1 MFRLGGFSD
10 CMLKVPR
17 SASRTAIELPRVIF
31 LTGKGG
37 TGKSSLA
44 KALAIAFARRYGVT
58 LIRIGT
64 QKKIASDQAE
74 SSHNRNASGI
84 NEKILTPRGE
94 LEAFIESIVP
104 VKAIARRMLQSRTF
118 GFVTAALPGL
128 EAFLIMDRL
137 RRMAIEAQPNE
148 MIVVDGQATG
158 GALEMLSVAEGVA
171 AIAPFGT
178 LHRLAGEVELF
189 LHEPGLFG
197 VLLTLRPEELATRE
211 ALDAAKA
218 LHATGIHNL
227 GAVLNGVTEALFSAS
242 EIEELKTLPE
252 HRSLA
257 QERRDQAEAASE
269 IARKLKRARLH
280 TVIAPAIYQTRL
292 QESDFEELADVL
304 ATGLGIQ

>member
-17 SASRTAIELPRVIF
+17 SASRTAINLPRVIF

-44 KALAIAFARRYGVT
+44 KALAIALARRYGVT
-58 LIRIGT
+58 LVHIGT
-64 QKKIASDQAE
+64 RNKTATGQSE
-74 SSHNRNASGI
+74 SPQNENASGI
-84 NEKILTPRGE
+84 DERILTPRGE
-94 LEAFIESIVP
+94 LETFIEGIVP

-137 RRMAIEAQPNE
+137 RRMALDARPDEL
-148 MIVVDGQATG
+148 IVVDGPATG
-158 GALEMLSVAEGVA
+158 GALEMLLVAEGVA

-218 LHATGIHNL
+218 LQGSGIQNL
-227 GAVLNGVTEALFSAS
+227 GAVLNGVTEALFSAADM
-242 EIEELKTLPE
+242 EQLQRLPE
-252 HRSLA
+252 HLRLA
-257 QERRDQAEAASE
+257 QERRDQADASAE

-280 TVIAPAIYQTRL
+280 TIVAPAIYHTRL
-292 QESDFEELADVL
+292 QQADFEKLADAL
-304 ATGLGIQ
+304 ALGLGMR